1 MYRTIICGIGMGSR
15 QTANR
20 LLRRAAALVEEGGNI
35 VVMHVI
41 ENIPHHHLTEL
52 PEEFET
58 TAIADAERKLA
69 VLCKEL
75 GIPTRIEVR
84 IGTAASLLVDVA
96 RETSAD
102 LILLSSPVSDI
113 ADYVFSSIV
122 EKVVRHAGCS
132 VLIDRRPNH
141 ADKGAAAQAEDTGLL

>member
-20 LLRRAAALVEEGGNI
+20 LLRRAAALVEEGGSI
-35 VVMHVI
+35 VVVHVV
-41 ENIPHHHLTEL
+41 ENIPHRHLMEL

-69 VLCKEL
+69 ALCKEL
-75 GIPTRIEVR
+75 GIPATIEVR
-84 IGTAASLLVDVA
+84 VGTAASLLVTVA

-102 LILLSSPVSDI
+102 LILLSSHVLDI
-113 ADYVFSSIV
+113 TDYVFSSIV
-122 EKVVRHAGCS
+122 DKVVRHAGCS
-132 VLIDRRPNH
+132 VLIDRRFDCRH
-141 ADKGAAAQAEDTGLL
+141 SGAESQAEDTALL